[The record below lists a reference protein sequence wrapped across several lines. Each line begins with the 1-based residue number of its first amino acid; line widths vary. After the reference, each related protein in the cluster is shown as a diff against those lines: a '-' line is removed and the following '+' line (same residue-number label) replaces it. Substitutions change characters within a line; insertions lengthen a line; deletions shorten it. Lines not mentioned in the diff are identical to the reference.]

1 MGGPN
6 RMPGQKQ
13 ANDTCPPFAV
23 KDCALVAI
31 ATGRRAQDLKEL
43 RDELEAIDPASIYF
57 HFWGGL
63 LRPVFDDP
71 RYNNGFARWVDRE
84 LHNQALA
91 ERLSVIDPVD
101 FTDTKELRRKLVEVI
116 EAELDRSD
124 ALPWTTREQRFHF
137 VRSQIV
143 VFDTRRVVE
152 RPSGLPDAVA
162 SMSRTSIF
170 YHFVDARR
178 RTPNSVDD
186 FSTWLTDWDRDGF
199 EGLCRTLAGV
209 DPFFRSLVETR
220 QELVQIFSDSL
231 GD

>member
-1 MGGPN
+1 
-6 RMPGQKQ
+6 MPRQKR

-31 ATGRRAQDLKEL
+31 ATGRRAQNLKEL
-43 RDELEAIDPASIYF
+43 RDELEAIDSASIYF

-101 FTDTKELRRKLVEVI
+101 YSDTAELRRELVEVI
-116 EAELDRSD
+116 EEELDRSET
-124 ALPWTTREQRFHF
+124 LPWTTRERQFRF

-152 RPSGLPDAVA
+152 RPSELPNAVA
-162 SMSRTSIF
+162 AMSHTSVF

-178 RTPNSVDD
+178 RTPESVDD
-186 FSTWLTDWDRDGF
+186 FSTWLADWDRRGF
-199 EGLCRTLAGV
+199 EELCRTLAGI

-220 QELVQIFSDSL
+220 EELVQVFSESL
-231 GD
+231 GN

>member
-1 MGGPN
+1 
-6 RMPGQKQ
+6 
-13 ANDTCPPFAV
+13 
-23 KDCALVAI
+23 VAI
-31 ATGRRAQDLKEL
+31 ATGRRAQNLKEL
-43 RDELEAIDPASIYF
+43 RDELEAADPASIYF

-63 LRPVFDDP
+63 LRPIFDDP

-101 FTDTKELRRKLVEVI
+101 YADTRELGRQLVDVI
-116 EAELDRSD
+116 EEELDRSD
-124 ALPWTTREQRFHF
+124 FLPWTTRESRFHF

-143 VFDTRRVVE
+143 VFDTHRVVE

-162 SMSRTSIF
+162 AMAPTSIF

-186 FSTWLTDWDRDGF
+186 FSTWLTDWDREGF
-199 EGLCRTLAGV
+199 EDLCRTLAGV
-209 DPFFRSLVETR
+209 DPFFRPLVETR
-220 QELVQIFSDSL
+220 GELVQIFSRCL
-231 GD
+231 RE

>member
-1 MGGPN
+1 MPRQN
-6 RMPGQKQ
+6 R
-13 ANDTCPPFAV
+13 ATDTCPPFAV

-31 ATGRRAQDLKEL
+31 ATGRRAQNLKEL
-43 RDELEAIDPASIYF
+43 RDELEAADPASIYF

-63 LRPVFDDP
+63 LRPIFDDP

-101 FTDTKELRRKLVEVI
+101 YADTHKLAEQLVDVI
-116 EAELDRSD
+116 EDELDRSD
-124 ALPWTTREQRFHF
+124 FLPWTTRESRFHF

-143 VFDTRRVVE
+143 VFDTHRIVE

-162 SMSRTSIF
+162 AMAPTSIF

-186 FSTWLTDWDRDGF
+186 FTTWLTDWDRDGF
-199 EGLCRTLAGV
+199 EDLCRTLAGV

-220 QELVQIFSDSL
+220 EELVQVFSRCL
-231 GD
+231 GE

>member
-1 MGGPN
+1 MATRKRPN
-6 RMPGQKQ
+6 
-13 ANDTCPPFAV
+13 ATCPPFAI

-31 ATGRRAQDLKEL
+31 ATGRRAQNLKEL
-43 RDELEAIDPASIYF
+43 RDELEAIDPACIYF

-71 RYNNGFARWVDRE
+71 RYNNGFARWVHRE

-101 FTDTKELRRKLVEVI
+101 FPDPAELRRELVDVI
-116 EAELDRSD
+116 EEELDQSEV
-124 ALPWTTREQRFHF
+124 LPWTTRERRFYF

-143 VFDTRRVVE
+143 VFDTRHTVE
-152 RPSGLPDAVA
+152 RPSELTGAVA
-162 SMSRTSIF
+162 AMSHTSIF

-178 RTPNSVDD
+178 RTPESVDD
-186 FSTWLTDWDRDGF
+186 FSTWLADWDRD
-199 EGLCRTLAGV
+199 EYADLCRTLAGI

-220 QELVQIFSDSL
+220 EELVQVFDDFL
-231 GD
+231 GK